1 VTDYFPLR
9 FATLRDRY
17 DRRITEIGKAAIAAV
32 KIHGE
37 DRMDDVYAMVR
48 ETLTESSMGSVGK
61 NEQRLRQ
68 HLTDELEELCL
79 AWQHSGEVVHD
90 VAGRLKM
97 DDFLYENSAFE
108 DLQEGGAFSGLCYVH
123 IGEGACLTIERM
135 PAYFIDGFFIQPTC
149 LGDED
154 GTMLSFTCGITAGAE
169 PAYELG
175 SLLQASGRMVSAW
188 IPAHDSGAEP
198 RLFGDPDII
207 ADSTMY
213 YALATAGASIRVTA
227 ASVRSFTCS

>member
-1 VTDYFPLR
+1 MTDYFPTR

-17 DRRITEIGKAAIAAV
+17 DRRITQIGKAAIAAA

-37 DRMDDVYAMVR
+37 DQMDHAYAMVR
-48 ETLTESSMGSVGK
+48 ETLTNFSMGSVGN
-61 NEQRLRQ
+61 NERRLRQ
-68 HLTDELEELCL
+68 HLADELEELCL
-79 AWQHSGEVVHD
+79 AWQHSGELVHD

-108 DLQEGGAFSGLCYVH
+108 DLQDGGAFSGICYVH
-123 IGEGACLTIERM
+123 IGEGASLVIDRM
-135 PAYFIDGFFIQPTC
+135 PACFIEGFFIQPTC

-154 GTMLSFTCGITAGAE
+154 GTMLTFTCGLAAGAE

-175 SLLQASGRMVSAW
+175 PLLQASGRMVSAW
-188 IPAHDSGAEP
+188 IPTNNPGAEP
-198 RLFGDPDII
+198 RLYGDPDII

-213 YALATAGASIRVTA
+213 YALTTAAASIRVTA
-227 ASVRSFTCS
+227 ANIRSLAP